1 MRKRLVILALVI
13 VGLVGSHASASIISA
28 DDPKFGIGSCT
39 LDTGTGLEW
48 LDLTQTFGK
57 SMDSINADSGVG
69 GTFYGWRYATADEL
83 QTFYTNAGLY
93 SSPGLSA
100 NLFYA
105 EWNLMGLIGYAPG
118 FSGETANSGNRYVW
132 GITGTPVAPQT
143 GLPSGRF
150 IGSALYAAADYPVGT
165 GFMRTYVN
173 INASCDDHT
182 FSESQVWD
190 AQGSFL
196 VRDDPPPV
204 PEPSTVVLLAAG
216 LAGAMWWRRV
226 RRE

>member
-1 MRKRLVILALVI
+1 MRKFMVILALVI
-13 VGLVGSHASASIISA
+13 VGLMTTHASASLISA
-28 DDPKFGIGSCT
+28 DDPRFGVGSCT

-93 SSPGLSA
+93 SSPGLSS

-105 EWNLMGLIGYAPG
+105 EWNLMGLIGFAPG
-118 FSGETANSGNRYVW
+118 YSNETAYYGSRYVW
-132 GITGTPVAPQT
+132 GITGTPVPPQT
-143 GLPSGRF
+143 GLPAGRL

-173 INASCDDHT
+173 IGANVDDVT
-182 FSESQVWD
+182 FRSTDTWSAE
-190 AQGSFL
+190 GSFL
-196 VRDDPPPV
+196 VRDDPSPV
-204 PEPSTVVLLAAG
+204 PEPSTLVLLTAG
-216 LAGAMWWRRV
+216 LAAAMWCRR
-226 RRE
+226 RKRG